1 MYARVRV
8 NNGKAIPAYRVAY
21 TKNII
26 LSIPTLV
33 AKYMFSKEVPDA
45 FIESTQKIEAAN
57 VQKIII
63 ILLSLLSE
71 KKPIGHWNIPPAKDI
86 KNINS
91 EISKIVKFIVAA

>member
-1 MYARVRV
+1 M
-8 NNGKAIPAYRVAY
+8 
-21 TKNII
+21 KNII
-26 LSIPTLV
+26 LSKPTLV

-71 KKPIGHWNIPPAKDI
+71 KKPKLTF
-86 KNINS
+86 K
-91 EISKIVKFIVAA
+91 EKRKLKKEKKKLKFRRG

>member
-1 MYARVRV
+1 MYASVRV
-8 NNGKAIPAYRVAY
+8 NNGKAIPSYRVAY
-21 TKNII
+21 MKNII
-26 LSIPTLV
+26 LSKPTLV